1 MATYGTLKTM
11 KAAAIGTIMPWGG
24 DLTGIPAGWLICN
37 GQTLEADD
45 FPLLTQVI
53 GDNYGGTSLGGTFP
67 NYTGSIA
74 LPNINQR
81 ALVDL
86 DSAYFDNSNTID
98 TTEAL
103 AALVDPVNGANFI
116 GTDIDNGVGDDYDAY
131 TDVNFAYT
139 PESDFTGKLTGSNLN
154 ETFGSKTVYMSHRKL
169 GRRHILIHSHPT
181 TFDTMYLPS
190 SGTRPGQ
197 GVAAWGEINYRISRA
212 SFDQL
217 DYGQVQAQLSIQY
230 TNDQGFGG
238 GAAGVVVAN
247 VQGEN
252 PTFNLKP
259 FNVVGSPISNWFGP
273 YQVPNSTNSN
283 TMDEEFQ
290 QGDTLA
296 YTPGGGTQ
304 NIANR
309 NFDPGGANSGDTQN
323 WTKAMF
329 DSNAISF
336 NQNTAIAGQQAV
348 ITPHNH
354 EPFETQFDKAN
365 LRIPTTV
372 NVTAISNVTPEN
384 IDKAFRLDVSVPT
397 PNLLCLYLI
406 RAY

>member
-24 DLTGIPAGWLICN
+24 DLTGIPPGWLICN
-37 GQTLEADD
+37 GQTLQADE
-45 FPLLTQVI
+45 FPLLAQVI
-53 GDNYGGTSLGGTFP
+53 GDNYGGTNLSGTFP

-103 AALVDPVNGANFI
+103 AALVDPVNQANLL
-116 GTDIDNGVGDDYDAY
+116 GTDIDNGVGTDYGAY
-131 TDVNFAYT
+131 TDINFSYT
-139 PESDFTGKLTGSNLN
+139 PESDFTGKLTGSQLN

-169 GRRHILIHSHPT
+169 GRKHITIHSHPT

-197 GVAAWGEINYRISRA
+197 GVTAWGEINYRIARA

-217 DYGQVQAQLSIQY
+217 DYSQVQAQLSIQY

-238 GAAGVVVAN
+238 GAAGVVIAN

-252 PTFNLKP
+252 PTYNLKP
-259 FNVVGSPISNWFGP
+259 QNVVGSPISNWFGP
-273 YQVPNSTNSN
+273 YQVPNTTSSN

-304 NIANR
+304 TLGNR
-309 NFDPGGANSGDTQN
+309 NFDPGGANSTTDSWN
-323 WTKAMF
+323 KAMY

-348 ITPHNH
+348 IQPHNH
-354 EPFETQFDKAN
+354 EPFEVQFDKAN
-365 LRIPTTV
+365 LRVPTTT
-372 NVTAISNVTPEN
+372 NTTAISNVTPEN
-384 IDKAFRLDVSVPT
+384 IDKAFRLDVAVPT
-397 PNLLCLYLI
+397 PTLICLYLI